1 MRVLLVCPGSSQPT
15 SIRTQKHRIKGIA
28 AASRAINRI
37 QPDCN
42 RPRQERVRMM
52 LKSATEERLRNKL
65 HFLRYLLLG
74 EVMLRTFCCRP
85 LFHFTP
91 TFYVSGSYFFAA
103 FIQCKPWFWTWFS
116 LVRGCNEMHLSGPK
130 FSRDGGL
137 SRAISQNSY
146 ARPWRNSTK
155 LNFS

>member
-1 MRVLLVCPGSSQPT
+1 
-15 SIRTQKHRIKGIA
+15 
-28 AASRAINRI
+28 
-37 QPDCN
+37 
-42 RPRQERVRMM
+42 MM

-103 FIQCKPWFWTWFS
+103 FSAS
-116 LVRGCNEMHLSGPK
+116 LGCGPG
-130 FSRDGGL
+130 SRTS
-137 SRAISQNSY
+137 SR
-146 ARPWRNSTK
+146 
-155 LNFS
+155 